1 MLDGGFASGDAAT
14 ACKDDD
20 PLSRYAAVL
29 GTNIRLALKIPLRP
43 VIPAHWPYTAA
54 PVPGARRWRSSAPDD
69 I

>member
-29 GTNIRLALKIPLRP
+29 GTNIRLAPKIPLRP
-43 VIPAHWPYTAA
+43 VIPAH
-54 PVPGARRWRSSAPDD
+54 
-69 I
+69 